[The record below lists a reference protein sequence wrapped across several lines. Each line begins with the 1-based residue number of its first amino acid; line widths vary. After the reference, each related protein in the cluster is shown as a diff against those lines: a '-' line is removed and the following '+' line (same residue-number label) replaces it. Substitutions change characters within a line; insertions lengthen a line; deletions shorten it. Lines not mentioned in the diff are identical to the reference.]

1 MSLARRI
8 LREPLL
14 HFALLGGALFGVY
27 RLVSPRPM
35 DASAIVISS
44 DQIVAIAE
52 QFRGV
57 WQRAPT
63 RAELDRLIEARVRDE
78 ILYREGVALGLD
90 RDDPVVRSRVK
101 QKMEVLAEDALTAEP
116 TAAELQAY
124 LDAHPALF
132 ELPAAVSFDQ
142 VYFDPARRDS
152 ALESDMRYAREV
164 LSAGGRVAGDPTMLP
179 KRMEHAP
186 PADVQAT
193 FGAAFEAAVRAAPA
207 GTWSEPVRSS
217 FGYHLVRVTERTAAR
232 APTLADAH
240 DAVLRE
246 WSRARAAEAQ
256 ERLYRS
262 LRSRYSVE
270 IAPITEAVPL
280 TASAKEPR

>member
-1 MSLARRI
+1 
-8 LREPLL
+8 
-14 HFALLGGALFGVY
+14 
-27 RLVSPRPM
+27 M

-52 QFRGV
+52 QFRGL

-78 ILYREGVALGLD
+78 VLYREGVALGLD
-90 RDDPVVRSRVK
+90 RDDPVVRSRIK

-124 LDAHPALF
+124 LDAHPAVF
-132 ELPAAVSFDQ
+132 ALPAAVSFDQ
-142 VYFDPARRDS
+142 VYFDPARRGS
-152 ALESDMRYAREV
+152 ALESDMRHAREV
-164 LSAGGRVAGDPTMLP
+164 LRAGGRVAGDPTMLP

-193 FGAAFEAAVRAAPA
+193 FGAAFETAVRAAPA

-240 DAVLRE
+240 EAVLRE
-246 WSRARAAEAQ
+246 WSRERAAEAQ
-256 ERLYRS
+256 ERLYRT

-270 IAPITEAVPL
+270 IAPITDAVPS

>member
-1 MSLARRI
+1 
-8 LREPLL
+8 
-14 HFALLGGALFGVY
+14 
-27 RLVSPRPM
+27 
-35 DASAIVISS
+35 
-44 DQIVAIAE
+44 
-52 QFRGV
+52 
-57 WQRAPT
+57 
-63 RAELDRLIEARVRDE
+63 
-78 ILYREGVALGLD
+78 
-90 RDDPVVRSRVK
+90 
-101 QKMEVLAEDALTAEP
+101 
-116 TAAELQAY
+116 
-124 LDAHPALF
+124 
-132 ELPAAVSFDQ
+132 
-142 VYFDPARRDS
+142 
-152 ALESDMRYAREV
+152 MRHAREV
-164 LSAGGRVAGDPTMLP
+164 LRAGGRVAGDPTMLP

-240 DAVLRE
+240 EAVLRE
-246 WSRARAAEAQ
+246 WSRERAAEAQ
-256 ERLYRS
+256 ERLYRT